1 MCREGTALLYGGGPR
16 RGSYGG
22 AAAERRIGRD
32 SPRGRQPRPLL
43 LGRGR
48 GTILHRLETPGS
60 LGRGWGRDVGKG
72 VACWLRK
79 GEVVQG
85 RSGREVKVKDI
96 RGREVGKRGERGE
109 VWERGEVMDS
119 RGGESL

>member
-1 MCREGTALLYGGGPR
+1 MAAQLRNA
-16 RGSYGG
+16 GSG
-22 AAAERRIGRD
+22 ATLPG
-32 SPRGRQPRPLL
+32 GRQPRPLL

-72 VACWLRK
+72 AAFWLRE

-96 RGREVGKRGERGE
+96 LGREVGSAIIIFALSVLFCKP
-109 VWERGEVMDS
+109 
-119 RGGESL
+119 ESTTCW